1 MNQRKVEIAP
11 HVHFAQVEQSYVL
24 MDLKRGIY
32 LGLDAVASHI
42 WQSLSEHG
50 DMIRAAEDLCRDYEV
65 DREQAVADIESWVAE
80 LAGKGLVV
88 LR

>member
-1 MNQRKVEIAP
+1 M
-11 HVHFAQVEQSYVL
+11 L

-32 LGLDAVASHI
+32 LGLDAVASHV

-50 DMIRAAEDLCRDYEV
+50 DMSRAADELCRDYDV
-65 DREQAVADIESWVAE
+65 DREQAMADIELWVAE
-80 LAGKGLVV
+80 LASKGLVL